1 MTRTE
6 RSMLLCA
13 ALASAAASLSASG
26 GPAYSLSVLVDGTA
40 VPEYAARNRVYVEA
54 LKGREFVLRITNPTG
69 RRVAVALS
77 VDGRNV
83 IDAKRTGSQEA
94 AKWVL
99 SPWETIDVP
108 GWQVSGA
115 TARRFFFTETSKS
128 YAKWLGDTANVGTI
142 EAVFYR
148 ERERQPEPP
157 QPLTRYKESPAARE
171 PQAGASG
178 KDEGQAAGVPGGTGD
193 TLAEKASPPT
203 AQSSPRRA
211 EGGRRLRRDRHRRR
225 DRVSRPV
232 GRVRGRVLAGRP
244 DRAPLRVPDRARSS
258 RRAAETRRA
267 FCPRPRAWLRARVR
281 TRSVPALS
289 RTGGCA
295 REAECAVEKVRS
307 RRRFG
312 GASRL

>member
-1 MTRTE
+1 MTRME

-26 GPAYSLSVLVDGTA
+26 GPAYSLSVLVDGSA

-54 LKGREFVLRITNPTG
+54 LKGKEFVLRITNPTG

-148 ERERQPEPP
+148 ERERQPERP
-157 QPLTRYKESPAARE
+157 QPLTRYKESPSAPKSE
-171 PQAGASG
+171 AGASG
-178 KDEGQAAGVPGGTGD
+178 RDNA
-193 TLAEKASPPT
+193 LADKASPPS

-211 EGGRRLRRDRHRRR
+211 ETEADAFAATGIGDATEFPVQWVAFEAESSPAARIALRYEFRTELVRL
-225 DRVSRPV
+225 
-232 GRVRGRVLAGRP
+232 GVLPRP
-244 DRAPLRVPDRARSS
+244 DELFARDRARGFEHEYAPDPY
-258 RRAAETRRA
+258 RR
-267 FCPRPRAWLRARVR
+267 
-281 TRSVPALS
+281 
-289 RTGGCA
+289 
-295 REAECAVEKVRS
+295 
-307 RRRFG
+307 
-312 GASRL
+312 

>member
-1 MTRTE
+1 MTRIE

-54 LKGREFVLRITNPTG
+54 LKGKEFVLRITNPTG

-148 ERERQPEPP
+148 EKERQPEPP
-157 QPLTRYKESPAARE
+157 QPLTRYKESPAVRE
-171 PQAGASG
+171 AQEGASG
-178 KDEGQAAGVPGGTGD
+178 RDNA
-193 TLAEKASPPT
+193 LADKASPPT
-203 AQSSPRRA
+203 AQSSPKSAEADAFAATGIGDATEFPVQWVAFEAESSPAARIALRYEFRTELVRLGVLPRA
-211 EGGRRLRRDRHRRR
+211 DELFAR
-225 DRVSRPV
+225 
-232 GRVRGRVLAGRP
+232 
-244 DRAPLRVPDRARSS
+244 DRARGFEHEYAPDPY
-258 RRAAETRRA
+258 RR
-267 FCPRPRAWLRARVR
+267 
-281 TRSVPALS
+281 
-289 RTGGCA
+289 
-295 REAECAVEKVRS
+295 
-307 RRRFG
+307 
-312 GASRL
+312 